1 MKLGLITWFA
11 NENYGTCL
19 QAVASSIFLKSNGYY
34 PVLLNFTA
42 DDFNNSNET
51 INKSK
56 SKVKKVFLKIINYIK
71 KALFYKSLSIRSI
84 KFAECLKEFCSFTD
98 IITDENEYCECCNK
112 FDLLIYGSDQIWNPV
127 NYHPI
132 WFGNYDSIR
141 IPKISY
147 APSLGCGTIPQNLK
161 ENYIDSLKNFSAIS
175 LREKKSAE
183 LLENLLNKN
192 IPTVLDPTFLLSS
205 AKWLELSGFSEFNCK
220 KPYVLCYFLS
230 DNLNHYIAAF
240 RFALS
245 NHLRIIIIPYRLKS
259 YAFLLNTVSGVG
271 PNDFINLVNNAEYVL
286 TDSYH
291 GTIFS
296 IIFQKQFYTFE
307 RFKKTSENNQ
317 NERIYDI
324 LQRFGLTERLVI
336 NGAKKTRTA
345 NYINYTYLQPIIKKE
360 IESSGH
366 FLIDTIERNK
376 KV

>member
-19 QAVASSIFLKSNGYY
+19 QAVASSVFLKSNGYY

-51 INKSK
+51 IKKSK
-56 SKVKKVFLKIINYIK
+56 FKNVLPKTINYIK
-71 KALFYKSLSIRSI
+71 KVLFYKSLTVRSN
-84 KFAECLKEFCSFTD
+84 KFAECLKKFCSFTD
-98 IITDENEYCECCNK
+98 IITTENEYCECCNK

-324 LQRFGLTERLVI
+324 LQRFGLTERLVF
-336 NGAKKTRTA
+336 NNSKKIMPNNSIDYIRIQSKLDNEIDFSKQFWIKCIK
-345 NYINYTYLQPIIKKE
+345 NYSN
-360 IESSGH
+360 H
-366 FLIDTIERNK
+366 
-376 KV
+376 